1 MIIILKREQPV
12 IIKNTIKNIVA
23 TEISSG
29 CMAISDFNT
38 AAVSKK
44 IEDSFFKKYDIDI
57 GSILGGK
64 FYRINTCGE
73 LKFAIDDAKEST
85 SNLEGMKAYLKDNY
99 RIDMRSDGK
108 EFLFK
113 HPEDRKYIR
122 GCALGKE
129 YGGKNLFKHFIEK
142 NKNGKTDKKDLNEG
156 RKNTVRSLKEKNTGR
171 KRLKGNCME
180 R

>member
-1 MIIILKREQPV
+1 MKREQPV

-23 TEISSG
+23 TEISSRS
-29 CMAISDFNT
+29 MALSDFNV

-44 IEDSFFKKYDIDI
+44 VEDSFFKKYEIDI

-64 FYRINTCGE
+64 FYRVNTSGE

-85 SNLEGMKAYLKDNY
+85 SNHDGMKAYLKDNY
-99 RIDMRSDGK
+99 RIEMKLDGK

-113 HPEDRKYIR
+113 HPEDPKYVR
-122 GCALGKE
+122 GCVLGKE
-129 YGGKNLFKHFIEK
+129 YEGENILKHFMEK
-142 NKNGKTDKKDLNEG
+142 NINGKTDKKDLNTGRPLEEKNKG
-156 RKNTVRSLKEKNTGR
+156 RKK
-171 KRLKGNCME
+171 LKGICME